1 MSTFV
6 LVHGAWH
13 GAWCWY
19 KLASQLR
26 ARGHM
31 VLAPDLPGH
40 GLDRTPTAEVTM
52 AAYVERIV
60 SVLDGASGPVVLVG
74 HSMGGAVVTQAAEQ
88 RPDLVRHL
96 VYVAAFAP
104 GDGQSVLQLA
114 RADKDDRLGA
124 TMVFAADRKSIT
136 LKPETIRG
144 SFYADCPDEDL
155 ALAQSLLVPQS
166 PAPLGAAVHVSDAN
180 YGRVTRSYVECTQ
193 DMAVSIG
200 AQRSMPGRTGCR
212 KVYTLDSGHS
222 PFLSKP
228 AKLADI
234 LEEIAG

>member
-1 MSTFV
+1 MSTFI

-13 GAWCWY
+13 GGWCWY
-19 KLASQLR
+19 KLAARLR
-26 ARGHM
+26 AAGH
-31 VLAPDLPGH
+31 VVVSPDLPGH

-52 AAYVERIV
+52 AAYVERITQA
-60 SVLDGASGPVVLVG
+60 LDAAAEPVVLVG
-74 HSMGGAVVTQAAEQ
+74 HSMGGAVVTQATEE
-88 RPDLVRHL
+88 RPDRVRHL
-96 VYVAAFAP
+96 VYIAAFAP

-114 RADKDDRLGA
+114 RADPDDRLGK

-166 PAPLGAAVHVSDAN
+166 PAPLGATLHVSAERW
-180 YGRVTRSYVECTQ
+180 GRVPRSYVECTQ

-200 AQRSMPGRTGCR
+200 AQRTMPGR
-212 KVYTLDSGHS
+212 KDAKIHTLDTGHS
-222 PFLSKP
+222 PFLSAP
-228 AKLADI
+228 DRIAEI
-234 LEEIAG
+234 LKGIANA